1 MDVVIG
7 VLAVAIG
14 ALFCFRG
21 YVAMRIIIPIWG
33 AFVGFMLG
41 AGIAASIENQGFLTT
56 VLGWILGL
64 VLAVVIA
71 ALAYLYYEV
80 SVAIVLGGIG
90 FVLGTGLMAALG
102 VTWSWVVVPVG
113 VALGL
118 LLAVIA
124 IMADLP
130 AILLVVLTALGGA
143 ATIVGGVMLLVG
155 TVDLDELD
163 RETTERLDLGG
174 WWYALQIGLAIA
186 GIVAQ
191 SRDAARRQ
199 RLEQA
204 WRRSDWRA

>member
-21 YVAMRIIIPIWG
+21 YIAMRIIIPIWG

-64 VLAVVIA
+64 VLAIVIA

-113 VALGL
+113 VAVGL
-118 LLAVIA
+118 VLAVIA

>member
-21 YVAMRIIIPIWG
+21 YLAMRIIIPIWG

-64 VLAVVIA
+64 VLAIVIA

-113 VALGL
+113 VAVGL
-118 LLAVIA
+118 VLAVIA
-124 IMADLP
+124 ILADLP

>member
-1 MDVVIG
+1 M
-7 VLAVAIG
+7 
-14 ALFCFRG
+14 
-21 YVAMRIIIPIWG
+21 AMRIIIPIWG

-64 VLAVVIA
+64 VLAIVIA
-71 ALAYLYYEV
+71 ALAYLYYEL

-113 VALGL
+113 VAVGL
-118 LLAVIA
+118 VLAVIA

-155 TVDLDELD
+155 TIDLDELD

-204 WRRSDWRA
+204 WRSSDWRA

>member
-21 YVAMRIIIPIWG
+21 YLAMRIIIPIWG

-41 AGIAASIENQGFLTT
+41 AGIAASIETQGFLTT

-64 VLAVVIA
+64 VLAIVIA

-113 VALGL
+113 VAVGL
-118 LLAVIA
+118 VLAVIA
-124 IMADLP
+124 ILADLP

>member
-1 MDVVIG
+1 
-7 VLAVAIG
+7 
-14 ALFCFRG
+14 
-21 YVAMRIIIPIWG
+21 
-33 AFVGFMLG
+33 
-41 AGIAASIENQGFLTT
+41 

-64 VLAVVIA
+64 VLAIVIA

-90 FVLGTGLMAALG
+90 FVLGTGLMAAPG

-113 VALGL
+113 VAVGL
-118 LLAVIA
+118 VLAVIA
-124 IMADLP
+124 ILADLP

-163 RETTERLDLGG
+163 RGTTERVELGG

-186 GIVAQ
+186 GVVAQ
-191 SRDAARRQ
+191 ARDAARRQ
-199 RLEQA
+199 RLEQT

>member
-113 VALGL
+113 VAVGL
-118 LLAVIA
+118 VLAVIA

>member
-21 YVAMRIIIPIWG
+21 YLAMRIIIPIWG

-64 VLAVVIA
+64 VLAIVIA

-113 VALGL
+113 VAVGL
-118 LLAVIA
+118 VLAVIA
-124 IMADLP
+124 ILADLP

-191 SRDAARRQ
+191 RRDAARRQ